1 LVVLGIV
8 ATMGQSAPAVDT
20 LFAPSGIAGHVPK
33 PQPPPPRTVW
43 TIYKLAAKQTRVGE
57 VEAAT
62 EAEANEKAAAEFKQ
76 YAAKL
81 MAVRR
86 T

>member
-1 LVVLGIV
+1 
-8 ATMGQSAPAVDT
+8 MSR
-20 LFAPSGIAGHVPK
+20 K
-33 PQPPPPRTVW
+33 PQPPPPPTVW

-62 EAEANEKAAAEFKQ
+62 EAEALEKAAAQFKQ

>member
-1 LVVLGIV
+1 
-8 ATMGQSAPAVDT
+8 MPR
-20 LFAPSGIAGHVPK
+20 K
-33 PQPPPPRTVW
+33 PQSPPAPTVW
-43 TIYKLAAKQTRVGE
+43 TIYKLAAKQIRVGE

-62 EAEANEKAAAEFKQ
+62 EAEAVEKAAAEFKQ
-76 YAAKL
+76 HAAKL